1 MRITAVWLLLAA
13 LGLSGCAT
21 VGRFDGLRLNDDAV
35 YVSDVTPVRQDKSH
49 ACGPACVAAVAS
61 HWGVRLDEFKAIQP
75 QMPDDAT
82 GHDLQALA
90 ERLGLQA
97 FAYRG
102 SMDDLRQ
109 NLGQGRPLIVMLP
122 MPLLPRGGWLAELVT
137 NTWNEVGPRPA
148 HWVVVVG
155 AIPGSRLII
164 DDPASGP
171 LLVREDKFIAWWAQK
186 ENLCVLIAARGA
198 GSGPSRSTPP

>member
-1 MRITAVWLLLAA
+1 LIIMRNTPAGLFFVALA
-13 LGLSGCAT
+13 LSGCAT
-21 VGRFDGLRLNDDAV
+21 VGHFKGLGFNDDAV
-35 YVSDVTPVRQDKSH
+35 YVSGVTPIRQDKSH

-61 HWGVRLDEFKAIQP
+61 HWGITLDDFKAAQP
-75 QMPDDAT
+75 QMPEDAT

-109 NLGQGRPLIVMLP
+109 NLASGRPMIVMLP
-122 MPLLPRGGWLAELVT
+122 MPLMPTGGLLPELVF
-137 NTWNEVGPRPA
+137 NLWNEIGPRPA

-155 AIPGSRLII
+155 AIKHQQVII

-171 LLVREDKFIAWWAQK
+171 MLVREDKFIDWWAQK
-186 ENLCVLIAARGA
+186 ENLCVLLAAR
-198 GSGPSRSTPP
+198 SKEPKRTD